1 MTELLLRE
9 LQTPTVRLSLH
20 LDKTELGMLTT
31 TIVITVIMILL
42 SGFFS
47 GSEIAYIQSSKV
59 RMAIDATR
67 SGLADKIIRKF
78 SMKEDMF
85 ISTMLIGNNVVLV
98 IYGITISVIINPIL
112 ERWFNNNEALV
123 LVCNTLFSTLI
134 ILLAGEFLPKAA
146 FRINPNKTIRML
158 SLPLY
163 IMYLLL
169 YPVAWTVSHVS
180 NGMKRAFG
188 IKDAENES
196 DNTSLTMEEL
206 DDYIE
211 ETIEQVGSEE
221 KVENEVKIFRNA
233 IDFKDT
239 QIGEC
244 MRPRNEIVAVAL
256 DGVSREELLK
266 QFISTGLSKIV
277 VYREDIDD
285 IAGYIHIS
293 ELFNTGSDWRKC
305 LKPVLYT
312 PETMLANKMMRRMIS
327 EKRSMVI
334 VVDEY
339 GGTAGLATLEDLVE
353 EIFGEIEDEHDRDVT
368 WGHKLPDGTYELS
381 GRAEIEAINE
391 QFGLGLK
398 ESDDY
403 HTIAGFLL
411 EHLGKMPSEG
421 EDYLIEGYT
430 FKVTKMDSMKILQ
443 IKVAKTE

>member
-1 MTELLLRE
+1 MTLATAIVL
-9 LQTPTVRLSLH
+9 TVL
-20 LDKTELGMLTT
+20 
-31 TIVITVIMILL
+31 MILL

-47 GSEIAYIQSSKV
+47 GSEIAFVQSSKV

-67 SGLADKIIRKF
+67 SGMVDRIIQKF
-78 SMKEDMF
+78 TAHEDMF
-85 ISTMLIGNNVVLV
+85 ISTMLVGNNTVLV

-112 ERWFNNNEALV
+112 ENWFNNNEALV

-146 FRINPNKTIRML
+146 FRINPNKTIRL
-158 SLPLY
+158 LALPLFM
-163 IMYLLL
+163 IYLGL
-169 YPVAWTVSHVS
+169 YPIAWAVSGIS
-180 NGMKRAFG
+180 NLLKRLFG
-188 IKDAENES
+188 IRDSQEQDS
-196 DNTSLTMEEL
+196 RTLTMEQL

-211 ETIEQVGSEE
+211 ETIEQAGSVE

-256 DGVSREELLK
+256 NGVNRDELLK
-266 QFISTGLSKIV
+266 LFIETGLSKIV

-305 LKPVLYT
+305 LKPVLYA
-312 PETMLANKMMRRMIS
+312 PETMLANKMMRKMIS
-327 EKRSMVI
+327 EKKSMVV

-353 EIFGEIEDEHDRDVT
+353 EIFGEIEDEHDRNND
-368 WGHKLPDGTYELS
+368 WGRRIADGGFEFS
-381 GRAEIEAINE
+381 GRAEISAINDL
-391 QFGLGLK
+391 FGLNLK
-398 ESDDY
+398 ESDEY
-403 HTIAGFLL
+403 HTIAGYLL
-411 EHLGKMPSEG
+411 DHLGKMPSEG
-421 EDYLIEGYT
+421 EEYEIGDYRFL
-430 FKVTKMDSMKILQ
+430 VSKMAATRILQ
-443 IKVAKTE
+443 IRVYTDKE